1 MNRIRALE
9 PQLLLI
15 FHAMETNNKIKIAL
29 VDDHQMFLDGMISVL
44 SNQKEFEIVFVE
56 NNPQVALLKIRTNI
70 PDILISDISMP
81 EMNGLEFIK
90 MVKKDFPHV
99 KILVLSMFD
108 SLQSVQDIDGYL
120 LKETNT
126 EELINIITDIVQND
140 TKHFGS
146 RQIIENSFDFKK
158 SILTDREKEVIQLI
172 ADECTTDQIAEKLNT
187 SKSTIETHRKNIFY
201 KLQVKNIAGLIKKA
215 IYLGVV
221 K

>member
-1 MNRIRALE
+1 MI
-9 PQLLLI
+9 
-15 FHAMETNNKIKIAL
+15 TNDIIKIAL

-44 SNQKEFEIVFVE
+44 SNQKEFSILFVE
-56 NNPQVALLKIRTNI
+56 NNPHVALLKIKTNV

-90 MVKKDFPHV
+90 IVKKDFPKI
-99 KILVLSMFD
+99 KILVLSMFE

-120 LKETNT
+120 LKETSKD
-126 EELINIITDIVQND
+126 ELIKTIIDIVQND
-140 TKHFGS
+140 EKHFGNG
-146 RQIIENSFDFKK
+146 QIIKDTFDFKK
-158 SILTDREKEVIQLI
+158 SILTDREKEIIQLI
-172 ADECTTDQIAEKLNT
+172 ANEYTTDEIAEKLYT
-187 SKSTIETHRKNIFY
+187 SKNTVETHRKNIFY

>member
-1 MNRIRALE
+1 
-9 PQLLLI
+9 
-15 FHAMETNNKIKIAL
+15 MEINNKIKIAL

-56 NNPQVALLKIRTNI
+56 NNPQVALSKIRTNI

-90 MVKKDFPHV
+90 MVKQDFPHV
-99 KILVLSMFD
+99 KILVLSMFE

-126 EELINIITDIVQND
+126 KELINTIKDIVQND

-146 RQIIENSFDFKK
+146 RQIIENTFDFKK

>member
-1 MNRIRALE
+1 
-9 PQLLLI
+9 
-15 FHAMETNNKIKIAL
+15 METNNKIKIAL

-44 SNQKEFEIVFVE
+44 SNQNEFEIVFVE

-90 MVKKDFPHV
+90 LVKKDFPDI
-99 KILVLSMFD
+99 KILVLSMFE

-120 LKETNT
+120 LKETNK
-126 EELINIITDIVQND
+126 EKLINTIKDIVQND
-140 TKHFGS
+140 KKHFGTG
-146 RQIIENSFDFKK
+146 QIIENTFDFKK

-172 ADECTTDQIAEKLNT
+172 ADEYTTDQIAEKLNT

>member
-1 MNRIRALE
+1 
-9 PQLLLI
+9 
-15 FHAMETNNKIKIAL
+15 MEINNKIKIAL

-44 SNQKEFEIVFVE
+44 SNEKEFEIVFVE

-90 MVKKDFPHV
+90 IVKQDFPDV
-99 KILVLSMFD
+99 KILVLSMFE
-108 SLQSVQDIDGYL
+108 SLQSVEDIDGYL
-120 LKETNT
+120 LKETSK
-126 EELINIITDIVQND
+126 EELINTIIDIVQND
-140 TKHFGS
+140 KKHFGS
-146 RQIIENSFDFKK
+146 GQIIKNTFDFKR

-172 ADECTTDQIAEKLNT
+172 ANEYTTDQIAEKLST

>member
-1 MNRIRALE
+1 MK
-9 PQLLLI
+9 
-15 FHAMETNNKIKIAL
+15 TNNIIKIAL

-56 NNPQVALLKIRTNI
+56 NNPQVALSKIRANT

-81 EMNGLEFIK
+81 EMNGLEFTKI
-90 MVKKDFPHV
+90 VKQDFPDI
-99 KILVLSMFD
+99 KILILSMFE

-120 LKETNT
+120 LKETSK
-126 EELINIITDIVQND
+126 EELINTIIDIVQNGR
-140 TKHFGS
+140 KHFAGG
-146 RQIIENSFDFKK
+146 QIIENTFDFKK
-158 SILTDREKEVIQLI
+158 SILTDREKEIIRLI
-172 ADECTTDQIAEKLNT
+172 ANEYTTDEIAEKLFI
-187 SKSTIETHRKNIFY
+187 SKGTIETHRKNIFY

>member
-1 MNRIRALE
+1 
-9 PQLLLI
+9 
-15 FHAMETNNKIKIAL
+15 METNNKIKIAL

-172 ADECTTDQIAEKLNT
+172 ANECTTDQIAEKLNT

>member
-1 MNRIRALE
+1 MK
-9 PQLLLI
+9 
-15 FHAMETNNKIKIAL
+15 TNNKIKIAL

-56 NNPQVALLKIRTNI
+56 NIPQVALLKIRDNI

-81 EMNGLEFIK
+81 KMNGLEFIK
-90 MVKKDFPHV
+90 IVKQDFPEV
-99 KILVLSMFD
+99 KILILSMFE

-120 LKETNT
+120 LKETSK
-126 EELINIITDIVQND
+126 EELIDTIIDIVQNGK
-140 TKHFGS
+140 KHFGS
-146 RQIIENSFDFKK
+146 GQIINNTFDFKK
-158 SILTDREKEVIQLI
+158 SILTDREKEIIQLI
-172 ADECTTDQIAEKLNT
+172 ANEHTTDEIAEKLFI

>member
-1 MNRIRALE
+1 MI
-9 PQLLLI
+9 
-15 FHAMETNNKIKIAL
+15 TNNKIKIAL

-44 SNQKEFEIVFVE
+44 SNQKEFDILFVE
-56 NNPQVALLKIRTNI
+56 NNPKVALLKIKTNA

-90 MVKKDFPHV
+90 IVKQDFPEI
-99 KILVLSMFD
+99 KILVLSMFE

-120 LKETNT
+120 LKETSKD
-126 EELINIITDIVQND
+126 ELIKTIIDIVQND
-140 TKHFGS
+140 KKHFGS
-146 RQIIENSFDFKK
+146 EQITKDTFNFKK
-158 SILTDREKEVIQLI
+158 SILTDREKEIIQLI
-172 ADECTTDQIAEKLNT
+172 ANEYTTDEIAEKLFT

>member
-1 MNRIRALE
+1 MI
-9 PQLLLI
+9 
-15 FHAMETNNKIKIAL
+15 TNNKIKIAL

-44 SNQKEFEIVFVE
+44 SNQKEFDILFVE
-56 NNPQVALLKIRTNI
+56 NNPKVALLKIKTNA

-90 MVKKDFPHV
+90 IVKQDFPKI
-99 KILVLSMFD
+99 KILVLSMFE

-120 LKETNT
+120 LKETSKD
-126 EELINIITDIVQND
+126 ELIKTIIDIVQND
-140 TKHFGS
+140 KKHFGS
-146 RQIIENSFDFKK
+146 EQITKDTFNFKK
-158 SILTDREKEVIQLI
+158 SILTDREKEIIQLI
-172 ADECTTDQIAEKLNT
+172 ANEYTTDEIAEKLFT

>member
-1 MNRIRALE
+1 
-9 PQLLLI
+9 
-15 FHAMETNNKIKIAL
+15 MEANNKIKIAL

-44 SNQKEFEIVFVE
+44 SNEKEFEIVFVE
-56 NNPQVALLKIRTNI
+56 NNPRVALLKIRANI

-90 MVKKDFPHV
+90 IVKQDFPDV
-99 KILVLSMFD
+99 KILVLSMFE

-120 LKETNT
+120 LKETSK
-126 EELINIITDIVQND
+126 EELINTIIDIVQND
-140 TKHFGS
+140 KKHFGS
-146 RQIIENSFDFKK
+146 EQIIKNTFDFKR

-172 ADECTTDQIAEKLNT
+172 ANEYTTDQIAEKLST